1 MNSIIV
7 VRYQFNRQLLK
18 KLSIHIPCAY
28 HFHYWVYT
36 QQKCMHICSERDG
49 EQDLAADPK
58 PRDSPAALVAGQ
70 PFPVAL
76 FSLAVSAG
84 RRVVVPA
91 HPAVAVRLPE
101 ALLGLSWRWS
111 SL

>member
-49 EQDLAADPK
+49 QCATK
-58 PRDSPAALVAGQ
+58 S
-70 PFPVAL
+70 
-76 FSLAVSAG
+76 
-84 RRVVVPA
+84 
-91 HPAVAVRLPE
+91 
-101 ALLGLSWRWS
+101 
-111 SL
+111 